1 MRCSR
6 ASPLCQY
13 ASWGVAMTSRTHRP
27 TSATS
32 RRVDPQRLIELRQAL
47 GGLSNDA
54 SDSKT
59 VNVGELQAAL
69 LATLPRIIAVNWEP
83 ESGKHQLDAA
93 VANVLAR
100 LKSQS
105 TASAL
110 KRAVDASKAVS
121 RAGTSVQGKKYQPS
135 NQVAPLLPRVFDCPR
150 RPRHR
155 RVPDRWD
162 EIRGAGGNV
171 LRGFCRQ
178 VRRNNPELDAHPT
191 APVKRAGVAADPLAR
206 PPFFARAHAH
216 ADV

>member
-135 NQVAPLLPRVFDCPR
+135 NQVAPC
-150 RPRHR
+150 
-155 RVPDRWD
+155 
-162 EIRGAGGNV
+162 G
-171 LRGFCRQ
+171 C
-178 VRRNNPELDAHPT
+178 AHPRENGPEEHGLVRT
-191 APVKRAGVAADPLAR
+191 TGTESGVTKKTQL
-206 PPFFARAHAH
+206 
-216 ADV
+216 

>member
-32 RRVDPQRLIELRQAL
+32 RRVDPQRLVELRQAL

-135 NQVAPLLPRVFDCPR
+135 NQVAPC
-150 RPRHR
+150 
-155 RVPDRWD
+155 
-162 EIRGAGGNV
+162 G
-171 LRGFCRQ
+171 C
-178 VRRNNPELDAHPT
+178 AHPRENGPEGT
-191 APVKRAGVAADPLAR
+191 GSCVRQEQNRELLYKDKDTGKTPVGVFPVTTTQTCYLDKRESVKDALRIVT
-206 PPFFARAHAH
+206 FFGQI
-216 ADV
+216 